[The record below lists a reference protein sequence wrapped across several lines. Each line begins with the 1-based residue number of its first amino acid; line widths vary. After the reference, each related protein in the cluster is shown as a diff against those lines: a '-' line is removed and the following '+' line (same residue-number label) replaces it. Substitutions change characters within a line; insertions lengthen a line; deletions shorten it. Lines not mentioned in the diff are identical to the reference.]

1 MTFKI
6 LNAIRIISIIVL
18 AVVFFVSYAG
28 LPDQVLLLLD
38 KEGNPTQYLDRDYYF
53 YGALTLLIIT
63 NVLMYVL
70 AIMLSKSSK
79 PITLVASNYIMA
91 LPITTNIFFSVS
103 LTFLGI
109 LNGQE
114 NFDYGF
120 FAPFIYLSEGLFVVW
135 IVAFLFSLVSS
146 KKTV

>member
-6 LNAIRIISIIVL
+6 INAIRIISIIVL
-18 AVVFFVSYAG
+18 ALVFFISYSG

-38 KEGNPTQYLDRDYYF
+38 NRGNPTQYLDKDYYF
-53 YGALTLLIIT
+53 YGVLILLILT

-70 AIMLSKSSK
+70 ANMLSKSTNL
-79 PITLVASNYIMA
+79 ITQVTSIYILA
-91 LPITTNIFFSVS
+91 LPITANIFFSVA
-103 LTFLGI
+103 LTFIAI

-114 NFDYGF
+114 NFDYSSY
-120 FAPFIYLSEGLFVVW
+120 APFIYLSEGLFVIW
-135 IVAFLFSLVSS
+135 MVAFLFSLVRS